1 LAKIGLNYSRAR
13 LELLDKRVK
22 LFDKFF
28 YDIIN
33 IKNVLTQLVDL
44 AILWEIL
51 LRQLLKSVFKPVSVN
66 IDENAEVQPLSS
78 HCLLFCFW

>member
-78 HCLLFCFW
+78 HWLLFCFW